1 VIFVLRN
8 SQTNVFAKDIAPG
21 ALEKPV
27 CRIWLKI
34 GILVDFEVLNKVQMD
49 LKALA
54 PLLDPLRVT

>member
-1 VIFVLRN
+1 MEHVCEDASGF
-8 SQTNVFAKDIAPG
+8 SEKDIAPG